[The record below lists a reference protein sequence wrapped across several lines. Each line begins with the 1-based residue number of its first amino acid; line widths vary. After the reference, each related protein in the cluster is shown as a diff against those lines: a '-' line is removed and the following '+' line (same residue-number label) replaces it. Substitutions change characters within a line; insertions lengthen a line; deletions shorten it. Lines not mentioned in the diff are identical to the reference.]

1 MRWALPFLILTLL
14 LPLSGCA
21 DKPARL
27 ARRPKIYRK
36 IISLSPG
43 TSEIV
48 ASDADATT
56 LKGRTAACNFPQNMM
71 ASIPIVAS
79 IKPDYEK
86 IQSLKPDMIL
96 YDKGLYSDQD
106 IDKLKSAH
114 AEMFPIDAET
124 VDAFIKE
131 LYILGSKL
139 GYETRM
145 NDYVERIQQERAT
158 NESLPLNPKPKV
170 AIVMPSPDGNDMIC
184 GVKGFLGDVVK
195 CSGGELVGPP
205 TDKFEALNAEAFVG
219 MNPDIIV
226 VGASKFNLTVDQLL
240 LDDQRFKTITAIKNK
255 QVRLLDGDVLY
266 RRGSRVDS
274 LLKAMH
280 QVLSP
285 PK

>member
-27 ARRPKIYRK
+27 ARRPKVYRK

-96 YDKGLYSDQD
+96 YDKGDPTAALQTLAPWVRQLHVKDARRRKIPGTWGREVTVGKGDVDWRAFFSTFKHVVFNVNLVIEREQGDQRVAD
-106 IDKLKSAH
+106 IRAARK
-114 AEMFPIDAET
+114 
-124 VDAFIKE
+124 V
-131 LYILGSKL
+131 
-139 GYETRM
+139 
-145 NDYVERIQQERAT
+145 VERT
-158 NESLPLNPKPKV
+158 
-170 AIVMPSPDGNDMIC
+170 C
-184 GVKGFLGDVVK
+184 F
-195 CSGGELVGPP
+195 
-205 TDKFEALNAEAFVG
+205 
-219 MNPDIIV
+219 
-226 VGASKFNLTVDQLL
+226 
-240 LDDQRFKTITAIKNK
+240 
-255 QVRLLDGDVLY
+255 
-266 RRGSRVDS
+266 
-274 LLKAMH
+274 
-280 QVLSP
+280 
-285 PK
+285 